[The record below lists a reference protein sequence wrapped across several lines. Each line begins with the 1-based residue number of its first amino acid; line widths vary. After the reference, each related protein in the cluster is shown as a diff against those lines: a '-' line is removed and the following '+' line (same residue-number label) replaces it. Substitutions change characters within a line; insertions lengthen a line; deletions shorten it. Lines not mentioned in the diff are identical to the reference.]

1 MITSPC
7 ACFFRH
13 TSTHIQDVVQ
23 VEVGKNG
30 RDHRPLRTTFL
41 RLVPLTLFYDVRLEP
56 FLNQA
61 DHTPISDPMLHK
73 LDQPTML
80 ESVEKGSNIEIQN
93 PVHFLAHDPDPQCI
107 QRIVLAAPRPKTV
120 AEAQKVLFPYLVE
133 HCSHRVLDDLILQ
146 CRDTQRTLP
155 PIGFGYPDSSR
166 RLRSIG
172 STMNS
177 SRQVGEPCLQ
187 VLSIFFP
194 RHPIHSRCRLFLQA
208 VVTCPE
214 QVNAYVV
221 QQSGEL

>member
-41 RLVPLTLFYDVRLEP
+41 RLVPLTLFYDARLEP

-80 ESVEKGSNIEIQN
+80 ESLSKKDRISRSRIQFTFLRTIPTHSASNASCW
-93 PVHFLAHDPDPQCI
+93 L
-107 QRIVLAAPRPKTV
+107 RPGRK
-120 AEAQKVLFPYLVE
+120 P
-133 HCSHRVLDDLILQ
+133 
-146 CRDTQRTLP
+146 
-155 PIGFGYPDSSR
+155 
-166 RLRSIG
+166 
-172 STMNS
+172 
-177 SRQVGEPCLQ
+177 
-187 VLSIFFP
+187 
-194 RHPIHSRCRLFLQA
+194 
-208 VVTCPE
+208 
-214 QVNAYVV
+214 
-221 QQSGEL
+221 